1 VKGTKIQTSKKEG
14 KEAMN
19 PDRYNWKY
27 EKCMTEEIPEY
38 LGKESAKKKRKLM
51 ARFTCGNEERENR
64 YWMRR
69 VERRCRMCYEERET
83 IEHMWNE
90 YSEMRERKRKERGEI
105 RNEDEKEIKWMQEIW
120 KRRKRMEKER
130 GGG

>member
-1 VKGTKIQTSKKEG
+1 
-14 KEAMN
+14 
-19 PDRYNWKY
+19 
-27 EKCMTEEIPEY
+27 
-38 LGKESAKKKRKLM
+38 M

-105 RNEDEKEIKWMQEIW
+105 RNEDGKEIKWMQEIW

>member
-1 VKGTKIQTSKKEG
+1 
-14 KEAMN
+14 
-19 PDRYNWKY
+19 
-27 EKCMTEEIPEY
+27 
-38 LGKESAKKKRKLM
+38 
-51 ARFTCGNEERENR
+51 
-64 YWMRR
+64 
-69 VERRCRMCYEERET
+69 MCYEERET

-105 RNEDEKEIKWMQEIW
+105 RNEDGKEIKWMQEIW